1 MRYHEG
7 IFIEYYIL
15 KYFFFFFFLKI
26 ISLSKSFVG
35 YREIFFSSFFF
46 GNYIYLI
53 FGMHLRLI
61 IFTRIII
68 YKIQIESSFSSSFK
82 PI

>member
-46 GNYIYLI
+46 WKLYLFDIWYAFAINYIYANNN
-53 FGMHLRLI
+53 
-61 IFTRIII
+61 
-68 YKIQIESSFSSSFK
+68 IQIESLFSSSFK